1 MADQKTNAINWEL
14 ERRDNGMDWDA
25 LFSSEVPGVNET
37 HREYCR
43 AAFPFATLNG
53 CPRSVCQQ
61 CGSTIFF
68 GNGNE
73 LTCEYCGFVY
83 CD

>member
-1 MADQKTNAINWEL
+1 MADAKNNAIQREL
-14 ERRDNGMDWDA
+14 ELRGDGMGWGA
-25 LFSSEVPGVNET
+25 LFSSEVPGVDET
-37 HREYCR
+37 HREYRR
-43 AAFPFATLNG
+43 AAFPFATLNV
-53 CPRSVCQQ
+53 CPCSVCQQ
-61 CGSTIFF
+61 CGSTSFF